1 MIKKKFCLVGIEFDF
16 EDLILDHYDHYV
28 GFFTSKKNEF
38 YSYKRKKL
46 GKENF
51 KDWERVKKN
60 LTLMFL

>member
-16 EDLILDHYDHYV
+16 EDLILDYYDHYV

-51 KDWERVKKN
+51 KD
-60 LTLMFL
+60 